1 MAKTASRLDAAAVPA
16 EQRSRRG
23 TWSLVA
29 VGFSVLLLL
38 LVTVSVGIEGYAV
51 SREFQAALASDAVS
65 AEVVSTQNAELAL
78 SRVETARLTAAQ
90 SGDPADLARLHSLVE
105 QFASLTGGAWLAT
118 VDPEPAISR
127 LRMLVAG
134 PGLAAPIPEVDA
146 LQRSIAR
153 RLQTINAEAG
163 PLQEDWAHWRKR
175 AFRLVFLTNNLAMLL
190 LITGGGLLL
199 LYAGWHIDSRQKLLE
214 ARRSVLKAERDRAS
228 FVAAAGHDL
237 RQPLQAMSLFITT
250 LSHGSNDPAVKALAD
265 KIAASAASM
274 RRMINGLLDVAKLDA
289 GLVSADQ
296 VDQALDDLLA
306 GLGEEFER
314 QAEAKGIALVIE
326 STNVVV
332 HTDPLLLESIVRN
345 LLANAINYT
354 TQGVVHVS
362 VSVAG
367 RMAKITVRDT
377 GPGIA
382 AEQISLIFKD
392 FYRIGGSGGGGL
404 GLGLGIVQRLAKLI
418 HARITVESALGSGTS
433 FIVEVAMGVNQPTTM
448 PLQMPDQMPL
458 PIVNDTFATPVR
470 LLLVDDNE
478 PLRHAMAQH
487 LTALGAGVTQAQDV
501 RHAGQVLR
509 NLATPIDVAV
519 ADYDLGPGKTGL
531 ELLLM
536 LNDRIGEEVPGVIIT
551 GSEDPDV
558 IRALDDSDFEWF
570 QKPIDIAVLW
580 DAIIRA
586 RASVPP
592 RAPAVPQLPGAISA
606 RSALPP

>member
-1 MAKTASRLDAAAVPA
+1 
-16 EQRSRRG
+16 
-23 TWSLVA
+23 
-29 VGFSVLLLL
+29 
-38 LVTVSVGIEGYAV
+38 
-51 SREFQAALASDAVS
+51 
-65 AEVVSTQNAELAL
+65 
-78 SRVETARLTAAQ
+78 
-90 SGDPADLARLHSLVE
+90 
-105 QFASLTGGAWLAT
+105 
-118 VDPEPAISR
+118 
-127 LRMLVAG
+127 
-134 PGLAAPIPEVDA
+134 
-146 LQRSIAR
+146 
-153 RLQTINAEAG
+153 
-163 PLQEDWAHWRKR
+163 
-175 AFRLVFLTNNLAMLL
+175 
-190 LITGGGLLL
+190 
-199 LYAGWHIDSRQKLLE
+199 
-214 ARRSVLKAERDRAS
+214 
-228 FVAAAGHDL
+228 
-237 RQPLQAMSLFITT
+237 
-250 LSHGSNDPAVKALAD
+250 
-265 KIAASAASM
+265 
-274 RRMINGLLDVAKLDA
+274 
-289 GLVSADQ
+289 
-296 VDQALDDLLA
+296 
-306 GLGEEFER
+306 
-314 QAEAKGIALVIE
+314 
-326 STNVVV
+326 
-332 HTDPLLLESIVRN
+332 
-345 LLANAINYT
+345 
-354 TQGVVHVS
+354 
-362 VSVAG
+362 
-367 RMAKITVRDT
+367 MAKITVRDT

-487 LTALGAGVTQAQDV
+487 LTALGAEVTQAQDV

-509 NLATPIDVAV
+509 NLSTPIDVAV